1 MNNLDRTTSVFF
13 GWCSIGPSSALKW
26 WKWCSGSESRG
37 YLVSPPKGW
46 FDTMKPLQQSVDLL
60 AKCFIFCWDC
70 STKKSTWISRTGRE
84 LNWVDVRSQ
93 IGSHGDDMKQG
104 IGDLTIQMFQSKSC
118 QSSCLKKGFPIIPM
132 VWKITFSMFGGYLT
146 VFSIS
151 ETLPNIIVLIY
162 SIISLFSLYRHIPP
176 AVIVEYLPLCPNQH
190 PLKLLRVEKY
200 RHLHNVEI
208 PINYFAK
215 NHYIQCVCIYIY
227 NLDGIHRI
235 QNR

>member
-1 MNNLDRTTSVFF
+1 
-13 GWCSIGPSSALKW
+13 
-26 WKWCSGSESRG
+26 
-37 YLVSPPKGW
+37 
-46 FDTMKPLQQSVDLL
+46 MKPLQQSVDLL

-70 STKKSTWISRTGRE
+70 STKNSTWISRTGRE
-84 LNWVDVRSQ
+84 LNWADVRSQ
-93 IGSHGDDMKQG
+93 IGSHVDDMKRG

-118 QSSCLKKGFPIIPM
+118 QSSCLNKSYPIIPM
-132 VWKITFSMFGGYLT
+132 VWKITFSMFDGHLT

-208 PINYFAK
+208 PINYLAK
-215 NHYIQCVCIYIY
+215 NHYVQCVYIYTYKYIHTFIHTYIYVYTHIYILTY
-227 NLDGIHRI
+227 IPTSLLTCISIR
-235 QNR
+235 